1 MPENEMVEVFRG
13 NDAIL
18 YDENRRGR
26 LRVPQRNRH
35 AQPNGVEKAHP
46 GKLEFT
52 LQVAKTSVPKSKVN
66 YLLDFAASRS
76 FYRPLTVAYQENDI
90 RFDIIKAALQTLF

>member
-18 YDENRRGR
+18 YNENRRGR
-26 LRVPQRNRH
+26 LRGPQRNRH
-35 AQPNGVEKAHP
+35 AEPNRVEKVHL

-52 LQVAKTSVPKSKVN
+52 LQVA
-66 YLLDFAASRS
+66 
-76 FYRPLTVAYQENDI
+76 YQKNDI
-90 RFDIIKAALQTLF
+90 RFDIIKAALQTLFEVQEPDQAVRG

>member
-1 MPENEMVEVFRG
+1 MPANEMVEVFRG

-35 AQPNGVEKAHP
+35 TEPNRMEKVHL

-52 LQVAKTSVPKSKVN
+52 LQVAKTSVPNEKLN
-66 YLLDFAASRS
+66 YLLDFAAFR
-76 FYRPLTVAYQENDI
+76 
-90 RFDIIKAALQTLF
+90 